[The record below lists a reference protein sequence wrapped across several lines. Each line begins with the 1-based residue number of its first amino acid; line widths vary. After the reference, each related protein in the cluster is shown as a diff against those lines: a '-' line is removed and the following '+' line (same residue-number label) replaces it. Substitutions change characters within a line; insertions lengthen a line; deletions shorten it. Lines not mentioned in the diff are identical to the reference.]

1 MAEATNTSY
10 QLGVKIQRW
19 EVLFLCD
26 LGFDFQIDEFMI
38 YCRSRELRAKTLE
51 SYEHTLRLFE
61 RWCREELNITQ
72 VDQVT
77 ESVKEFSNGLMFPSD
92 PSGGAAE
99 VINCRCTSNTRARWA
114 LDDGELQTLKEC
126 AEYFGL
132 DKTKNFE
139 EYKQK
144 YLKAVENSENDGIIL
159 ARSLLTHRRTADSG
173 REIINQATYHKL
185 TNPVLQKGGTIIT
198 ATADNDWM
206 RYLDDRSATAVTIGD
221 TIIFRADATT
231 TEVLEEV
238 YHFNQNRAGLN
249 NQYSAIQRMIMNEID
264 AHEYL
269 ISVAD
274 KYKIPQAEREETKA
288 LLESYK
294 KQMEELKKAGEW
306 DD

>member
-1 MAEATNTSY
+1 M
-10 QLGVKIQRW
+10 
-19 EVLFLCD
+19 
-26 LGFDFQIDEFMI
+26 
-38 YCRSRELRAKTLE
+38 
-51 SYEHTLRLFE
+51 
-61 RWCREELNITQ
+61 
-72 VDQVT
+72 
-77 ESVKEFSNGLMFPSD
+77 
-92 PSGGAAE
+92 
-99 VINCRCTSNTRARWA
+99 
-114 LDDGELQTLKEC
+114 
-126 AEYFGL
+126 
-132 DKTKNFE
+132 
-139 EYKQK
+139 
-144 YLKAVENSENDGIIL
+144 
-159 ARSLLTHRRTADSG
+159 THRRTADSG

-206 RYLDDRSATAVTIGD
+206 RYLDDRGATAVTIGD

-274 KYKIPQAEREETKA
+274 KYKIPQAESEGTKA

-294 KQMEELKKAGEW
+294 KTDGRT
-306 DD
+306 